1 MGACSGCSGC
11 SGSCGKSGC
20 RGCGG
25 AMELSEGEIF
35 FLQLLGQYSFLPV
48 ARRREDMIPYYLEDT
63 RCTPEEYSL
72 IIQCLEKRG
81 LVDLDYR
88 TPLAGA
94 DMSAY
99 EAYPVHGSVALTEK
113 GWDILE
119 LIELQGYEV

>member
-25 AMELSEGEIF
+25 VMELSEGEII
-35 FLQLLGQYSFLPV
+35 FLQMLGQYSFLPV

-63 RCTPEEYSL
+63 RYTPEEYSL

-88 TPLAGA
+88 APLSGA

-99 EAYPVHGSVALTEK
+99 ADYPVHGSAALTEK

-119 LIELQGYEV
+119 LIELQGYEA